1 MNHWPK
7 LRSVT
12 LEEME
17 SVMTVKVNSLEL
29 PSMASGAR
37 AARMMPAE
45 SDIMTNMTTR
55 NTDFAVFWG
64 RSRCSVRSSMFQNDR
79 VPFLKGYPVIIGRKP
94 NLHHDEPS
102 LDEAIPRHSRG
113 VNLDSSKRLTSCPC
127 ATAWPASPTRLA

>member
-7 LRSVT
+7 LRSATPEV
-12 LEEME
+12 ME

-64 RSRCSVRSSMFQNDR
+64 KSRCSVRSSMFQNDR
-79 VPFLKGYPVIIGRKP
+79 VYFLKGYPVIIGKEP
-94 NLHHDEPS
+94 NLHHFEPS
-102 LDEAIPRHSRG
+102 HEEAMPERSRG
-113 VNLDSSKRLTSCPC
+113 
-127 ATAWPASPTRLA
+127 